1 RASLA
6 ASCKRTSC
14 SAGRATIS
22 PTCILRRSSRVM
34 WLEIVITAPSCRSLV
49 AVAGGALAELLGLVG
64 FDILEAIDDAAAELD
79 ELRAFTR
86 PAPAF
91 QRAVRNVP
99 ASGELDLG
107 EVSGSHL
114 VLLGSLRKPAERMAE
129 DQNGVVRME
138 SGSSGDRNHRFLRMK
153 GDGQGDGRG
162 MRRHG
167 NTKQPGGTGREGG
180 GSEDPD
186 SEPVTAAPVGLDQ
199 SAPFR
204 LCLEQVRQARA
215 GRAGCGQHRLAML
228 PRNAAHGRLMKD
240 AHDPRLDLAK
250 HEGSLPENDLAE
262 IVPLLEDDF
271 GCPPRTGQPVLDF
284 GAVALLAPDDQLLLP
299 DQDSIL

>member
-1 RASLA
+1 ATLKLTSTYSVGSSPAALIRSTSCASCAWSQSTPLGRSAITVTAPSSKRAVPVSLLASMRAITARSLYLSALALSSQSLIAFVLRRASLA

-14 SAGRATIS
+14 SAGSATIS

-49 AVAGGALAELLGLVG
+49 AVAGGALADLLGLVG

-153 GDGQGDGRG
+153 GDGQGDDRG

-167 NTKQPGGTGREGG
+167 NTKKPGGTGREGG
-180 GSEDPD
+180 GSEEPD
-186 SEPVTAAPVGLDQ
+186 IEPVTAAPVVLDQ

-204 LCLEQVRQARA
+204 LCLQQVRQARA
-215 GRAGCGQHRLAML
+215 GR
-228 PRNAAHGRLMKD
+228 
-240 AHDPRLDLAK
+240 
-250 HEGSLPENDLAE
+250 
-262 IVPLLEDDF
+262 
-271 GCPPRTGQPVLDF
+271 
-284 GAVALLAPDDQLLLP
+284 
-299 DQDSIL
+299 